1 MKTLNAKIVINY
13 LDDNRI
19 EPDET
24 HTAAHGVD
32 WGQVKAWRMADDL
45 YVIKYGDNG
54 ESNYD
59 IAEDTD
65 DLAAWMEQELDG
77 IDGILQRANNRGIT
91 AVDVVVR
98 DEPDTDTYYVLVTR
112 DWLDGTESTSA
123 ATNDRGD
130 VLDFACYDEA
140 NEWAT
145 TDADGDYCLAHNEAG
160 RPTYTIVAL

>member
-1 MKTLNAKIVINY
+1 MKKLTAEIVISC
-13 LDDNRI
+13 LEDNRI

-32 WGQVKAWRMADDL
+32 WGQVKAWRMADNL

-54 ESNYD
+54 ATNYD
-59 IAEDTD
+59 IAEDAD

-77 IDGILQRANNRGIT
+77 LAAIIQRANNRGIT

-112 DWLDGTESTSA
+112 EWLDGTESTSA
-123 ATNDRGD
+123 ATNDQGD
-130 VLDFACYDEA
+130 TLEFADYGAA
-140 NEWAT
+140 NIWADS
-145 TDADGDYCLAHNEAG
+145 DADGDYCLAYGEAG
-160 RPTYTIVAL
+160 RPTYTIVAS